1 MLIPAGGVWTVAS
14 FALRVFNRAHREV
27 SKVVAD
33 KKEYIP
39 SSHATPS
46 PSVNEGNNRSGYF
59 GRQGP
64 HRSISGLGFSSGVG
78 EQTGLLRGSDIKAR

>member
-1 MLIPAGGVWTVAS
+1 MAS

-46 PSVNEGNNRSGYF
+46 PSVNEATTRSGYF

-64 HRSISGLGFSSGVG
+64 QRSSSGLAFSSGVG
-78 EQTGLLRGSDIKAR
+78 EQTRLLRGGEMKAR